1 MVQLTSLLRSTA
13 AIQTIGRGTG
23 CCWGS
28 AVISPVPMVGIYFGI
43 LPMPPH
49 KRSGPAP
56 IFAGFLYLGA
66 GLAAIFAGLR
76 QGQRLD

>member
-1 MVQLTSLLRSTA
+1 
-13 AIQTIGRGTG
+13 
-23 CCWGS
+23 
-28 AVISPVPMVGIYFGI
+28 MVGIYFGI